1 MAGCLPPVKSIHLEV
16 SQPRSTIYFHCTICS
31 ASFAPLIA
39 ANYCFVRS
47 LVRSFACLFVCGSSG
62 CCSFLSVYR
71 STALYGCCTQAFI
84 APDNSQCT
92 FVCVC
97 VFTLTLTLPLTTVWY
112 KRSTC
117 SPGLQSSANTGWL
130 NGWLAHTQI
139 TCSTK
144 VVEWNTHWSTLVLV
158 IVFSYYLRKESR
170 PGAGAATVAYFRRV
184 KSIII
189 N

>member
-97 VFTLTLTLPLTTVWY
+97 VFLRWHWHCRWQLCGTSVVHAPQACNHLQILADWMAGWPTR
-112 KRSTC
+112 RS
-117 SPGLQSSANTGWL
+117 
-130 NGWLAHTQI
+130 
-139 TCSTK
+139 
-144 VVEWNTHWSTLVLV
+144 LVPQ
-158 IVFSYYLRKESR
+158 K
-170 PGAGAATVAYFRRV
+170 
-184 KSIII
+184 
-189 N
+189 